1 MTGQGGLVPMHF
13 VIHLVILPVSLM
25 LGAGC
30 TSLTARQRTS
40 LRDWQG
46 FADRVT
52 TYYGVSDVSFLVG
65 EQPGPG
71 GATMRPGGLMTFKP
85 EMLEPLPAGQRRDFL
100 LAHELAHWV
109 LATPTSRRPA
119 RRAPASGS
127 ASRSGASWTP
137 TPRR

>member
-1 MTGQGGLVPMHF
+1 M
-13 VIHLVILPVSLM
+13 
-25 LGAGC
+25 
-30 TSLTARQRTS
+30 TARQRAS
-40 LRDWQG
+40 LRDWQA

-52 TYYGVSDVSFLVG
+52 AHYGVSDVSFLVG
-65 EQPGPG
+65 DQPGPG
-71 GATMRPGGLMTFKP
+71 GAAMRPGGLMTFKE
-85 EMLEPLPAGQRRDFL
+85 EMLEPLPAGQSRDFL